1 MIQVAS
7 LPLFLLHW
15 DANRYGTWLMLSAVP
30 TYLLMADVGMVATAG
45 NRMTMEMARG
55 RAEHANRIFH
65 SATVFMVAVW
75 HRGLFG
81 HGDLAEWLVPCRWIR
96 PKPCGCSCSACWR
109 PCSPA

>member
-1 MIQVAS
+1 
-7 LPLFLLHW
+7 
-15 DANRYGTWLMLSAVP
+15 MLSAVP

-65 SATVFMVAVW
+65 SATVFHGGCVW

-81 HGDLAEWLVPCRWIR
+81 HGDLAGGWVPLPVDQTQALWLLMLSVLAALFT
-96 PKPCGCSCSACWR
+96 GF
-109 PCSPA
+109 